1 MINGP
6 FRRLRLTSPMVSKT
20 RPSSFRLEVKDLKEV
35 AAPAG
40 VLLSGLTMPEE
51 VKVRKRRRRDELLAR
66 GLGRGSLAGSSD
78 FALLVGTK
86 NGGDA
91 APTSRGH
98 MHASGVSRGPT
109 WTGGGRPGEVAYTDG
124 ASGPE
129 VRSIEPER
137 DVDPLDTRVS
147 GVAWIRKDIQRA
159 LRRDAM
165 LVTFLTSPMHH

>member
-6 FRRLRLTSPMVSKT
+6 FRKLRLTFPTVTKT
-20 RPSSFRLEVKDLKEV
+20 GPSSFRLEVKDLKEV
-35 AAPAG
+35 TAAAG

-51 VKVRKRRRRDELLAR
+51 VKVRMRMRRDELAR
-66 GLGRGSLAGSSD
+66 GLGRGRLAGSSD

-109 WTGGGRPGEVAYTDG
+109 WTGGGRSGKVAYTDG

-147 GVAWIRKDIQRA
+147 WVAWIRKDIQRA